1 MKTRPLAVLVILV
14 GVVLVSAAGA
24 PAQNKS
30 APLDLEYK
38 QRAPALPPVPPR
50 PLAAHRALAASPN
63 ARPRAN
69 RIMRDNQPSP
79 MRRPDLDRDVTQG
92 VQTRGLS
99 DALRRR

>member
-1 MKTRPLAVLVILV
+1 MKTLPLGVLVILV
-14 GVVLVSAAGA
+14 GVALVTAAVA

-38 QRAPALPPVPPR
+38 QRAPALRTVP
-50 PLAAHRALAASPN
+50 
-63 ARPRAN
+63 ARKIEEDTTQAVNEIDRQRTD
-69 RIMRDNQPSP
+69 RILRDNQPSP

-99 DALRRR
+99 DALRR

>member
-1 MKTRPLAVLVILV
+1 MKALVLAVLVILM
-14 GVVLVSAAGA
+14 SAAGA

-38 QRAPALPPVPPR
+38 QRAPALRTVPPR
-50 PLAAHRALAASPN
+50 KIEEDTTQAVSEIDRQ
-63 ARPRAN
+63 RAN

-92 VQTRGLS
+92 IQTRGLS
-99 DALRRR
+99 DALRR

>member
-1 MKTRPLAVLVILV
+1 MKALVPAVLVILV
-14 GVVLVSAAGA
+14 SAGAA

-38 QRAPALPPVPPR
+38 QRAPALRTVPPR
-50 PLAAHRALAASPN
+50 KIEEDTTQAVNEIDRQ
-63 ARPRAN
+63 RTN

-99 DALRRR
+99 DVLRRR